1 MPLIPPPEAVFR
13 SRPLCQ
19 PSGRSGGS
27 GSRSRLAEKFNL
39 MKLPLRAE
47 QCWCCY
53 NRLVPKADCGRR
65 RLAKLLWTCRGQLA
79 AVTLAIPTVRRSHEA
94 KPASTPVPSPAAWQ
108 VVGGPVPLRRKV
120 HPNLMPQL
128 IEPPLPLH
136 REAADQASFKGEV
149 GFRADATLV
158 RASQH
163 EEMLSRIAILES
175 LIAELPKQPVG
186 IGHNRPPIT
195 QEDIGEIT
203 QAILILKAQPAI
215 DEARAAGSTLM
226 KFGER
231 LGAYL
236 LKQANVFI
244 SEAVKSAGKET
255 GKRLVQSPVGRRR
268 ICRRHVWP
276 NYIG

>member
-1 MPLIPPPEAVFR
+1 MPR
-13 SRPLCQ
+13 
-19 PSGRSGGS
+19 
-27 GSRSRLAEKFNL
+27 
-39 MKLPLRAE
+39 
-47 QCWCCY
+47 
-53 NRLVPKADCGRR
+53 
-65 RLAKLLWTCRGQLA
+65 
-79 AVTLAIPTVRRSHEA
+79 
-94 KPASTPVPSPAAWQ
+94 
-108 VVGGPVPLRRKV
+108 
-120 HPNLMPQL
+120 L
-128 IEPPLPLH
+128 IEPPLPLR
-136 REAADQASFKGEV
+136 REAADQASVKGEV
-149 GFRADATLV
+149 DKAA
-158 RASQH
+158 QH

-236 LKQANVFI
+236 LKQADVFI

-255 GKRLVQSPVGRRR
+255 GKRLVQSPFWWALATTLMLVGQSVSNWL
-268 ICRRHVWP
+268 H
-276 NYIG
+276 